1 MTNVTFRGSEKVS
14 TRVRIRAVLGPA
26 RFRALAFLVCVL
38 LGRPILTY
46 GGGLLHAPK
55 VGDVPAHELV
65 MTADD
70 GDDDDDSIEDVFSGD
85 PLVTV
90 SVTSLVAPDA
100 HSPFASCPQLR
111 VLPHAGDPADHPPRL
126 A

>member
-1 MTNVTFRGSEKVS
+1 MC
-14 TRVRIRAVLGPA
+14 AVLGHA
-26 RFRALAFLVCVL
+26 RFRALALLVCVL

-46 GGGLLHAPK
+46 GSGFLHAPK
-55 VGDVPAHELV
+55 VDDVPSHELV

-70 GDDDDDSIEDVFSGD
+70 GDDDDDSIADVFGDD

-90 SVTSLVAPDA
+90 AVTSLAAPDA
-100 HSPFASCPQLR
+100 HAPLAANPQLR
-111 VLPHAGDPADHPPRL
+111 VPPHHADPADHPPRL

>member
-1 MTNVTFRGSEKVS
+1 MC
-14 TRVRIRAVLGPA
+14 AVLGLA
-26 RFRALAFLVCVL
+26 RFRALALLVCVL

-55 VGDVPAHELV
+55 VGDVPSHELV

-90 SVTSLVAPDA
+90 AVTSLTAPDA
-100 HSPFASCPQLR
+100 HAPFASRPQLR
-111 VLPHAGDPADHPPRL
+111 VPRHVTDPADHPPRL
-126 A
+126 V